1 MTDDVRNKLL
11 ADIDKHISECE
22 CCKSTLK
29 TNAEH
34 YEKCIA
40 EYEGKA
46 GLYRKSLHEVSEEMA
61 DIDRQIRE
69 LEEAKK
75 EL

>member
-22 CCKSTLK
+22 IWKSTLK
-29 TNAEH
+29 ANVEY

-46 GLYRKSLHEVSEEMA
+46 DLYRKSLREVSEEMA
-61 DIDRQIRE
+61 GIDMEIRE